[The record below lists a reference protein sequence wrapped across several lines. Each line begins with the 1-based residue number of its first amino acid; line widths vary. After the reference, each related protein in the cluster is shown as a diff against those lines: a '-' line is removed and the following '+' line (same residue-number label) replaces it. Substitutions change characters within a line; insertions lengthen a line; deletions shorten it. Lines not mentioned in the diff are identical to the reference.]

1 MELKELKCK
10 NCGANL
16 KVEQDAKDVT
26 CNFCHTTFSVE
37 TMEKSGYEFEKGRI
51 KAQKEEMSNNLNA
64 AKDALN
70 RTFSNININE
80 EDVTKAAKGF
90 GIVFGIVVLTIFLV
104 AIITFGLIFS
114 NFNKAS
120 HKDYKDGSKSISEE
134 VKVNEFNSKF
144 EIHEGTEPIVF
155 VKDALET
162 AVIANKKGS
171 HIVKVVYNETNTDD
185 PDEIINLK
193 NSLTKNTYGIS
204 YDYGK
209 DGYINRLILMDV

>member
-16 KVEQDAKDVT
+16 KVDQDAKDVT

-80 EDVTKAAKGF
+80 EEVTKAAKGF
-90 GIVFGIVVLTIFLV
+90 GIVFGIVALSIFLV
-104 AIITFGLIFS
+104 TLLSFVFIFS
-114 NFNKAS
+114 SFNKSS
-120 HKDYKDGSKSISEE
+120 HKDFEDGSKSIEE
-134 VKVNEFNSKF
+134 KSKVNSFNGKF
-144 EIHEGTEPIVF
+144 EIYEGTEPIIF
-155 VKDALET
+155 VKDALEN
-162 AVIANKKGS
+162 AVIANKKGN
-171 HIVKVVYNETNTDD
+171 HIVKVVYNETNTHD

-193 NSLTKNTYGIS
+193 NSLTKDTYGIS

-209 DGYINRLILMDV
+209 DGYINKLILMDV